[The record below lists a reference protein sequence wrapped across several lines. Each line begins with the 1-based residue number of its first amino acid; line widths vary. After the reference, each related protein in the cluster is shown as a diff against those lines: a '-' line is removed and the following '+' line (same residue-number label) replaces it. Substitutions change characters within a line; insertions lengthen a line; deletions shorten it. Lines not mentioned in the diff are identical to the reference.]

1 MTSPMRTSP
10 PVRPGLSVKLVL
22 GLAAIGLI
30 RPLMR
35 ISGFDLPGGQWVLTG
50 LVTLVWV
57 GMAGLGRVRR
67 PVLTLLLA
75 GLTYGLYIIPISAV
89 VSILLTGSVQGPVA
103 LPIAI
108 IPILVINTI
117 WGAGAGLLALAV
129 QNLRH
134 TGR

>member
-50 LVTLVWV
+50 SL
-57 GMAGLGRVRR
+57 
-67 PVLTLLLA
+67 
-75 GLTYGLYIIPISAV
+75 
-89 VSILLTGSVQGPVA
+89 QGPVA

-129 QNLRH
+129 QYLRPA
-134 TGR
+134 GR